1 MFDML
6 GAGMRST
13 DNPASE
19 PNAILVAS
27 PAEEH
32 RPSAGASQ
40 AGPDQQRH
48 VDEANDGHNTD
59 RQSQQQQQQQR
70 QQQQQEAADTV
81 SSSPKALQVL
91 RRLQTLP
98 WRRVDVSFQQSSM
111 PFFAHNHIQV
121 TRKWLNWEGASVC
134 EHLAK
139 QLATMEKDQFI
150 QELIGTSQ
158 VNM

>member
-1 MFDML
+1 MH
-6 GAGMRST
+6 ST
-13 DNPASE
+13 NNQSHE
-19 PNAILVAS
+19 PDAALVAN

-32 RPSAGASQ
+32 RSQAGASQ
-40 AGPDQQRH
+40 AGPVHKQH
-48 VDEANDGHNTD
+48 VDEANYGPDAN
-59 RQSQQQQQQQR
+59 RQLQQQQQ

-91 RRLQTLP
+91 RKLQTLP
-98 WRRVDVSFQQSSM
+98 WRRIDVSFQQSSM

-150 QELIGTSQ
+150 QGLIGAAH
-158 VNM
+158 VDL

>member
-1 MFDML
+1 
-6 GAGMRST
+6 MRST
-13 DNPASE
+13 SKQADE
-19 PNAILVAS
+19 PDATLVAS
-27 PAEEH
+27 PVEGH
-32 RPSAGASQ
+32 RSPAGASQ
-40 AGPDQQRH
+40 AGPGQQQH
-48 VDEANDGHNTD
+48 VGEANDGPDAD
-59 RQSQQQQQQQR
+59 RQSQQQ

-91 RRLQTLP
+91 RKLQTLP

-134 EHLAK
+134 QHLAK

-150 QELIGTSQ
+150 QELIGALQ
-158 VNM
+158 VNL